1 MRTLTIDKVNNGY
14 ILTSEDFLNDDYEND
29 ETTVVESNDENEGLI
44 ELLNIVAEWTG
55 YTYDKFGTN
64 NLKITMGNPGHK
76 LET

>member
-1 MRTLTIDKVNNGY
+1 MRTLTIEKANNGY
-14 ILTSEDFLNDDYEND
+14 ILTDEND
-29 ETTVVESNDENEGLI
+29 NLDNETTVVESNDENEGLI